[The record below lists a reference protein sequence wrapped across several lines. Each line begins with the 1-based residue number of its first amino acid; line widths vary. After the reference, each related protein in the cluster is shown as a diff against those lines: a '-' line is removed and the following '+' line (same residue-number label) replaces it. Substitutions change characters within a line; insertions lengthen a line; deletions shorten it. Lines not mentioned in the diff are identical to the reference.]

1 MWSKVLKMKSV
12 TISLMCFAISVISA
26 NWTALYCSSGFPLLF
41 KLFSVIEKCVPGK
54 DEGINQN
61 GFINVP
67 VGAALY
73 PFDLIAFLALPYF
86 SVAVLR
92 LPAFSRECLIA
103 GTANHLSCKEVSFWI
118 V

>member
-1 MWSKVLKMKSV
+1 MDGTEMWSKVLKMKSV

-73 PFDLIAFLALPYF
+73 PFDLIAFLALPYL
-86 SVAVLR
+86 SVTVL
-92 LPAFSRECLIA
+92 
-103 GTANHLSCKEVSFWI
+103 
-118 V
+118 